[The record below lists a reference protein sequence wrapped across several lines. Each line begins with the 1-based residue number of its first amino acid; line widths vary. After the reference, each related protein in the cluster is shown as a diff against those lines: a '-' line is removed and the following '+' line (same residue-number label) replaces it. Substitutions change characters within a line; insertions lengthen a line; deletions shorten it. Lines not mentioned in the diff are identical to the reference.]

1 MDNRSMKRQ
10 LRVVILGATGSIG
23 RQAVDV
29 IKANPERF
37 SVVGLSAGS
46 DVDGL
51 DALAREL
58 GVTNTVVGP
67 DGAVALVR
75 DTEADVVLNAI
86 VGAAGLRATIAALEA
101 GARVA
106 LANKESLVAG
116 GEACAGAARRGG
128 GSLVPVDSEHAA
140 LAQCLEGRDRATVA
154 RLIVTASGGPFRE
167 RSDLTSVTPEE
178 ALQHPT
184 WSMGPKITIDSATLM
199 NKGLE
204 VIEAHY
210 LFDFD
215 YADIDIVVHPQ
226 SVIHGAIELVDGT
239 LVVQAAPTDMRIP
252 IQGALATPDRFAS
265 RVPPI
270 DLTAY
275 GRLDFE
281 APDRARFPCID
292 LAYSAGRAGRS
303 VPAVMNAANEA
314 AVGAFLE
321 GRIGFTGIPLVIE
334 AVMGAHDPF
343 DVPGLDDVLAADAAG
358 RRSAAEIIAA
368 TSQPV
373 GRAR

>member
-1 MDNRSMKRQ
+1 MERQ

-23 RQAVDV
+23 RQAIDV
-29 IKANPERF
+29 ITAHPQRF
-37 SVVGLSAGS
+37 SVVAMSAGS
-46 DVDGL
+46 DLEGL
-51 DALAREL
+51 EELARDL
-58 GVTNTVVGP
+58 GVTETALGP
-67 DGAVALVR
+67 DGAVSLAR

-86 VGAAGLRATIAALEA
+86 VGAAGLRATIAALET
-101 GARVA
+101 GKRVA

-116 GEACAGAARRGG
+116 GEACLRAARRGG

-140 LAQCLEGRDRATVA
+140 LAQCLEGRDRSTVA
-154 RLIVTASGGPFRE
+154 RLIVTASGGPFRK
-167 RSDLTSVTPEE
+167 RADLSSVTPDE

-215 YADIDIVVHPQ
+215 YEDIDIVVHPQ
-226 SVIHGAIELVDGT
+226 SAIHGAIELVDGT
-239 LVVQAAPTDMRIP
+239 LVMQAGPTDMRIP
-252 IQGALATPDRFAS
+252 IQAALGSPDRF
-265 RVPPI
+265 RTGIPPI

-275 GRLDFE
+275 GRLDFA
-281 APDRARFPCID
+281 APDRDRFPCID

-303 VPAVMNAANEA
+303 LPAVMNAANEV

-321 GRIGFTGIPLVIE
+321 GRINFTDIPRIIE
-334 AVMGAHDPF
+334 SVMEAHAPF
-343 DVPGLDDVLAADAAG
+343 DVPELDDVLAADAAG
-358 RRSAAEIIAA
+358 RRAA
-368 TSQPV
+368 TDIIEAAILPV
-373 GRAR
+373 GPPR

>member
-1 MDNRSMKRQ
+1 MERQ

-23 RQAVDV
+23 RQAIDV
-29 IKANPERF
+29 ISGNPDRF
-37 SVVGLSAGS
+37 SVVAMSAGS
-46 DVDGL
+46 DVQGL
-51 DALAREL
+51 EKLARDL
-58 GVTNTVVGP
+58 GVSETAIGP
-67 DGAVALVR
+67 DGAVTLAR
-75 DTEADVVLNAI
+75 DADAEVVLNGI
-86 VGAAGLRATIAALEA
+86 VGAAGLRATIAALET
-101 GARVA
+101 GKRVA

-116 GEACAGAARRGG
+116 GEACARAARRGG

-140 LAQCLEGRDRATVA
+140 LAQCLEGRDRSTVA

-167 RSDLTSVTPEE
+167 RSDFSSVTPEE

-215 YADIDIVVHPQ
+215 YTAIDIVVHPQ

-239 LVVQAAPTDMRIP
+239 LVLQAAPTDMRIP
-252 IQGALATPDRFAS
+252 IQAALGAPERFP
-265 RVPPI
+265 VDIPPI
-270 DLTAY
+270 DLAAY

-303 VPAVMNAANEA
+303 LPAVMNAANEV

-321 GRIGFTGIPLVIE
+321 GRIGFTDIPRIIE
-334 AVMGAHDPF
+334 TAMEAHDPF
-343 DVPGLDDVLAADAAG
+343 DVPELDDVLAADAAG
-358 RRSAAEIIAA
+358 RRAAAEIMDVANE
-368 TSQPV
+368 PV
-373 GRAR
+373 GKLR